1 MRVYFLYRHVLDTV
15 VILEEGNL
23 PHPRYTQC
31 DMLVPRWALNGR
43 NPVIA
48 QFSRG
53 GEKKRRRI
61 SEEEMREILEWDF
74 EAYGELL

>member
-1 MRVYFLYRHVLDTV
+1 MQVYFLYRHVLDAV

-43 NPVIA
+43 HPDIA
-48 QFSRG
+48 QCARG
-53 GEKKRRRI
+53 GERKRRR
-61 SEEEMREILEWDF
+61 L
-74 EAYGELL
+74 